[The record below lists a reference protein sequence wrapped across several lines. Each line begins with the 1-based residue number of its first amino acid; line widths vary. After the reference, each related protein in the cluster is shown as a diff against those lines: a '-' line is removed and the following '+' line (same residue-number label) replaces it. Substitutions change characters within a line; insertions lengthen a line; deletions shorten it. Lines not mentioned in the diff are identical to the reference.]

1 MTMTTNQLKFILDA
15 YGVAILLAGIHIVAT
30 SLGWW

>member
-1 MTMTTNQLKFILDA
+1 MTAKQLKLILDA

>member
-1 MTMTTNQLKFILDA
+1 MIDKHKLKFVLDA
-15 YGVAILLAGIHIVAT
+15 YGVALLLTGLHIVAA

>member
-1 MTMTTNQLKFILDA
+1 MNSKQLKLILDA

>member
-1 MTMTTNQLKFILDA
+1 MIDKLKLILDA

>member
-1 MTMTTNQLKFILDA
+1 MTSKQLKLILDA
-15 YGVAILLAGIHIVAT
+15 YGVALLLTGLHIVAT